1 MKKLFDFIA
10 KKVWNQ
16 VGVKLTEGIT
26 SEESL
31 LATYKVISE
40 HFGDEFAEEYIKS
53 LLETKGV
60 DGKKPE
66 EGDEKDI
73 ESEKWGM
80 MTQAEKDHVKKKHKV
95 ELEEADGDVESV
107 LNSKI
112 TNPDTGRQIKVKS
125 GLSYDKNTGGYQA
138 AKSKM
143 QDAGISDD
151 EIEKAT
157 STSDDTDNGSEK
169 SKSEPQS
176 NGYVGEKDKSLK
188 QGDPTKSEVY
198 SMDLPPDEAEFQKR
212 NVKLANPTPPEAY
225 KMPDFM
231 KNNPKFPKKYLT
243 ALERMMNTQPKGDA
257 TKWEHFSD
265 IAGGAGQISA
275 QAGELMTM
283 MGATMSDKEWNEFS
297 NSMLKHEQELKDN
310 HQNVFMKKNKVGKW
324 EDNPGSRIVDSSWI
338 KAATQSRKAIKDRLK
353 DQYGDGVEIVAG
365 AWDTKDDAEAMGMSD
380 YNENKGFS
388 TDMYLKVKKPDGEE
402 VLDEVS
408 LKKSTYVNFLN
419 GGAGSFSKWDPD
431 LPDEINQSVY
441 AQKAQE
447 RNTSY
452 VSNNIDKINE
462 LLKTPKGKE
471 IAAVLKSKKFDSIE
485 QLLDPNAKGASRDK
499 QKVLWTAINALA
511 AAGDKSAKE
520 IVDRDK
526 REHTKFQEES
536 VKAIT
541 ENDKMREGM
550 LNDIRKE
557 FPLKAVSDGE
567 ETMAIGPF
575 SLDKKTMMVIFGTD
589 DYDKLKENLVAEPP
603 KPIIDPKT
611 GKPKLDKNGDPKMSA
626 PYIGYKV
633 EASGEVFPVA
643 DIGIRED
650 GRGYGGQFK
659 FEMKLNQKGF
669 ADRLK
674 KAQSEVYG

>member
-1 MKKLFDFIA
+1 MVMKKLFNYIA
-10 KKVWNQ
+10 QKVWNE
-16 VGVKLTEGIT
+16 VGISLNEGIT

-31 LATYKVISE
+31 VAAYKVISE
-40 HFGDEFAEEYIKS
+40 LVDDEFAEAYITS
-53 LLETKGV
+53 LLEVDTTKGEE
-60 DGKKPE
+60 PE
-66 EGDEKDI
+66 VGDEKDL
-73 ESEKWGM
+73 EDEKYDM
-80 MTQAEKDHVKKKHKV
+80 MTQAEKDAQKKK
-95 ELEEADGDVESV
+95 LDLDEADGDIQSV

-112 TNPDTGRQIKVKS
+112 TNPDTGRQIKVSS
-125 GLSYDKNTGGYQA
+125 GLSYDKNSGGYQA

-143 QDAGISDD
+143 KDSGISDD
-151 EIEKAT
+151 DIEKASQAGKEDEKP
-157 STSDDTDNGSEK
+157 ST
-169 SKSEPQS
+169 KSEPQS

-198 SMDLPPDEAEFQKR
+198 SMDLPPDEADFQKR
-212 NVKLANPTPPEAY
+212 NAKFANPTPPEPY

-243 ALERMMNTQPKGDA
+243 ALERMLNTQPKGAA
-257 TKWEHFSD
+257 TKWQHYSD

-297 NSMLKHEQELKDN
+297 NSILKHEQELKDN
-310 HQNVFMKKNKVGKW
+310 HQSVFMKKNKAGKW
-324 EDNPGSRIVDSSWI
+324 EDNPGSRVVDSSWV
-338 KAATQSRKAIKDRLK
+338 KAATQSRKAILGRLK

-365 AWDTKDDAEAMGMSD
+365 AWDTKDDVEAMGMSD
-380 YNENKGFS
+380 YSENKGFS
-388 TDMYLKVKKPDGEE
+388 TDMYLKVKKPNGEE

-431 LPDEINQSVY
+431 LPDEINQAVY

-452 VSNNIDKINE
+452 VSNNINKINE

-471 IAAVLKSKKFDSIE
+471 IAAVLKSKKFDSVE
-485 QLLDPNAKGASRDK
+485 QILDPNTKGASRDK

-511 AAGDKSAKE
+511 DAGDKSAKE

-526 REHTKFQEES
+526 REHAKFQEES

-541 ENDKMREGM
+541 ENPKMREGM
-550 LNDIRKE
+550 LNDIRSE
-557 FPLKAVSDGE
+557 FPLKAVSEGE

-575 SLDKKTMMVIFGTD
+575 SLDKKTMKAIFGTD

-603 KPIIDPKT
+603 KQ
-611 GKPKLDKNGDPKMSA
+611 KLDKKGKPMFDKNGEPVMTA
-626 PYIGYKV
+626 PYIGYKI
-633 EASGEVFPVA
+633 ETSGEVFPVA

-669 ADRLK
+669 ADRLR

>member
-1 MKKLFDFIA
+1 MVMKKLFNYIA
-10 KKVWNQ
+10 QKVWNE
-16 VGVKLTEGIT
+16 VGISLNEGIT

-31 LATYKVISE
+31 VAAYKVISE
-40 HFGDEFAEEYIKS
+40 LVDDEFAEAYITS
-53 LLETKGV
+53 LLEVDTTKGEE
-60 DGKKPE
+60 PE
-66 EGDEKDI
+66 VGDEKDL
-73 ESEKWGM
+73 EDEKYDM
-80 MTQAEKDHVKKKHKV
+80 MTQAEKDAQKKK
-95 ELEEADGDVESV
+95 LDLDEADGDIQSV

-112 TNPDTGRQIKVKS
+112 TNPDTGRQIKVSS
-125 GLSYDKNTGGYQA
+125 GLSYDKNSGGYQA

-143 QDAGISDD
+143 KDSGISDD
-151 EIEKAT
+151 DIEKASQAGKEDENP
-157 STSDDTDNGSEK
+157 ST
-169 SKSEPQS
+169 KSEPQA

-198 SMDLPPDEAEFQKR
+198 SMDLPPDEADFQKR
-212 NVKLANPTPPEAY
+212 NAKFANPTPPEPY

-243 ALERMMNTQPKGDA
+243 ALERMLNTQPKGAA
-257 TKWEHFSD
+257 TKWQHYSD

-297 NSMLKHEQELKDN
+297 NSILKHEQELKDN
-310 HQNVFMKKNKVGKW
+310 HQSVFMKKNKAGKW
-324 EDNPGSRIVDSSWI
+324 EDNPGSRVVDSSWV
-338 KAATQSRKAIKDRLK
+338 KAATQSRKAILGRLK

-365 AWDTKDDAEAMGMSD
+365 AWDTKDDVEAMGMSD
-380 YNENKGFS
+380 YSENKGFS
-388 TDMYLKVKKPDGEE
+388 TDMYLKVKKPNGEE

-431 LPDEINQSVY
+431 LPDEINQAVY

-471 IAAVLKSKKFDSIE
+471 IAAVLKSKKFDSVE
-485 QLLDPNAKGASRDK
+485 QILDPNTKGASRDK

-511 AAGDKSAKE
+511 DAGDKSAKE

-526 REHTKFQEES
+526 REHAKFQEES

-541 ENDKMREGM
+541 ENPKMREGM
-550 LNDIRKE
+550 LNDIRSE
-557 FPLKAVSDGE
+557 FPLKAVSEGE

-575 SLDKKTMMVIFGTD
+575 SLDKKTMKAIFGTD

-603 KPIIDPKT
+603 KQ
-611 GKPKLDKNGDPKMSA
+611 KLDKKGKPMFDKNGEPVMTA
-626 PYIGYKV
+626 PYIGYKI
-633 EASGEVFPVA
+633 ETSGEVFPVA

-669 ADRLK
+669 ADRLR

>member
-1 MKKLFDFIA
+1 MVMKKLFNYIA
-10 KKVWNQ
+10 QKVWNE
-16 VGVKLTEGIT
+16 VGISLNEGIT

-31 LATYKVISE
+31 VATYKVISE
-40 HFGDEFAEEYIKS
+40 LVDDEFAEAYITS
-53 LLETKGV
+53 LLEV
-60 DGKKPE
+60 DS
-66 EGDEKDI
+66 DEKEDSKDDSDSPGVKDDFDDN
-73 ESEKWGM
+73 EQLAM
-80 MTQAEKDHVKKKHKV
+80 MTQAERDAQTKKSEIDEDTWVKNKKSGSVYKVKKF
-95 ELEEADGDVESV
+95 
-107 LNSKI
+107 
-112 TNPDTGRQIKVKS
+112 NPDTHDTAS
-125 GLSYDKNTGGYQA
+125 S
-138 AKSKM
+138 
-143 QDAGISDD
+143 D
-151 EIEKAT
+151 EIEKA
-157 STSDDTDNGSEK
+157 SQDGQGGKEDEK
-169 SKSEPQS
+169 SSTKSEPQS

-198 SMDLPPDEAEFQKR
+198 SMDLPPDEADFQKR
-212 NVKLANPTPPEAY
+212 NAKFANPTPPEPY

-243 ALERMMNTQPKGDA
+243 ALERMLNTQPKGAA
-257 TKWEHFSD
+257 TKWQHYSD

-297 NSMLKHEQELKDN
+297 NSILKHEQELKDN
-310 HQNVFMKKNKVGKW
+310 HQSVFMKKNKAGKW
-324 EDNPGSRIVDSSWI
+324 EDNPGSRIVDSSWV
-338 KAATQSRKAIKDRLK
+338 KAATQSRKAILGRLK

-365 AWDTKDDAEAMGMSD
+365 AWDTKADVEAMGMSD
-380 YNENKGFS
+380 YSKNKGFS
-388 TDMYLKVKKPDGEE
+388 TDMYLKVKKPNGEE

-419 GGAGSFSKWDPD
+419 GGAGSFSKWDAD
-431 LPDEINQSVY
+431 LPDEINQAVY

-447 RNTSY
+447 RNISY

-471 IAAVLKSKKFDSIE
+471 IAAVLKSKKFDSVE
-485 QLLDPNAKGASRDK
+485 QILDPNTKGASRDK

-511 AAGDKSAKE
+511 DAGDKSAKE

-526 REHTKFQEES
+526 REHAKFQEES

-541 ENDKMREGM
+541 ENPKMREGM
-550 LNDIRKE
+550 LNDIRSE
-557 FPLKAVSDGE
+557 FPLKAVSEGE

-575 SLDKKTMMVIFGTD
+575 SLDKKTMKAIFGTD

-603 KPIIDPKT
+603 KQ
-611 GKPKLDKNGDPKMSA
+611 KLDKNGEPMFDKKGEPVMTA
-626 PYIGYKV
+626 PYIGYKI
-633 EASGEVFPVA
+633 ESSGEVFPVA

-669 ADRLK
+669 ADRLR

>member
-1 MKKLFDFIA
+1 MVMKKLFNYIA
-10 KKVWNQ
+10 QKVWNE
-16 VGVKLTEGIT
+16 VGISLNEGIT

-31 LATYKVISE
+31 VATYKVISE
-40 HFGDEFAEEYIKS
+40 LVDDEFAEAYITS
-53 LLETKGV
+53 LLEV
-60 DGKKPE
+60 DGVKGNEPE
-66 EGDEKDI
+66 VGDEKELED
-73 ESEKWGM
+73 EKYGM
-80 MTQAEKDHVKKKHKV
+80 MTQAEKDAQKKK
-95 ELEEADGDVESV
+95 LDLDEADGDIESV

-112 TNPDTGRQIKVKS
+112 TNPDTGRQIKVSS

-143 QDAGISDD
+143 KDSGISDD
-151 EIEKAT
+151 DIEKASQAGEDDKK
-157 STSDDTDNGSEK
+157 ST

-198 SMDLPPDEAEFQKR
+198 SMDLPPDEADFQKR
-212 NVKLANPTPPEAY
+212 NAKFANPTPPEPY

-231 KNNPKFPKKYLT
+231 RNNPKFPKKYLT
-243 ALERMMNTQPKGDA
+243 ALERMLNTQPKGAA
-257 TKWEHFSD
+257 TKWQHYSD

-297 NSMLKHEQELKDN
+297 NSILKHEQELKDN
-310 HQNVFMKKNKVGKW
+310 HQSVFMKKNKAGKW
-324 EDNPGSRIVDSSWI
+324 EDNPGSRIVDSTWV
-338 KAATQSRKAIKDRLK
+338 KAATQSRKAILGRLK

-365 AWDTKDDAEAMGMSD
+365 AWDTKDDVEAMGMSD
-380 YNENKGFS
+380 YSENKGFS
-388 TDMYLKVKKPDGEE
+388 TDMYLKVKKPNGEE

-419 GGAGSFSKWDPD
+419 GGAGSFSKWDED
-431 LPDEINQSVY
+431 LPDEINQAVY

-471 IAAVLKSKKFDSIE
+471 IAAVLKSKKFDSVE
-485 QLLDPNAKGASRDK
+485 QILDPNTKGASRDK

-511 AAGDKSAKE
+511 DAGDKSAKE

-526 REHTKFQEES
+526 REHAKFQEES

-541 ENDKMREGM
+541 ENPKMREGM
-550 LNDIRKE
+550 LNDIRSE
-557 FPLKAVSDGE
+557 FPLKAVSEGE

-575 SLDKKTMMVIFGTD
+575 SLDKKTMKAIFGTD

-603 KPIIDPKT
+603 KQ
-611 GKPKLDKNGDPKMSA
+611 KLDKKGKPMFDKNGEPVMTA
-626 PYIGYKV
+626 PYIGYKI
-633 EASGEVFPVA
+633 ETSGEVFPVA

-669 ADRLK
+669 ADRLR

>member
-1 MKKLFDFIA
+1 MVMKKLFNYIA
-10 KKVWNQ
+10 QKVWNE
-16 VGVKLTEGIT
+16 VGISLNEGIT

-31 LATYKVISE
+31 AAAYKVISE
-40 HFGDEFAEEYIKS
+40 LVDDEFAEAYITS
-53 LLETKGV
+53 LLEVDTTKGEE
-60 DGKKPE
+60 PE
-66 EGDEKDI
+66 VGDEKDL
-73 ESEKWGM
+73 EDEKYDM
-80 MTQAEKDHVKKKHKV
+80 MTQAEKDAQKKK
-95 ELEEADGDVESV
+95 LDLDEADGDIQSV

-112 TNPDTGRQIKVKS
+112 TNPDTGRQIKVSS
-125 GLSYDKNTGGYQA
+125 GLSYDKNSGGYQA

-143 QDAGISDD
+143 KDSGISDD
-151 EIEKAT
+151 DIEKASQAGKEDEKP
-157 STSDDTDNGSEK
+157 ST
-169 SKSEPQS
+169 KSEPQS

-198 SMDLPPDEAEFQKR
+198 SMDLPPDEADFQKR
-212 NVKLANPTPPEAY
+212 NAKFANPTPPEPY

-243 ALERMMNTQPKGDA
+243 ALERMLNTQPKGAA
-257 TKWEHFSD
+257 TKWQHYSD

-297 NSMLKHEQELKDN
+297 NSILKHEQELKDN
-310 HQNVFMKKNKVGKW
+310 HQSVFMKKNKAGKW
-324 EDNPGSRIVDSSWI
+324 EDNPGSRVVDSSWV
-338 KAATQSRKAIKDRLK
+338 KAATQSRKAILGRLK

-365 AWDTKDDAEAMGMSD
+365 AWDTKDDVEAMGMSD
-380 YNENKGFS
+380 YSENKGFS
-388 TDMYLKVKKPDGEE
+388 TDMYLKVKKPNGEE

-419 GGAGSFSKWDPD
+419 GGAGSFSKWDED
-431 LPDEINQSVY
+431 LPDEINQAVY

-471 IAAVLKSKKFDSIE
+471 IAAVLKSKKFDSVE
-485 QLLDPNAKGASRDK
+485 QILDPNTKGASRDK
-499 QKVLWTAINALA
+499 QKVLWTAITALA
-511 AAGDKSAKE
+511 DAGDKSAKE

-526 REHTKFQEES
+526 REHAKFQEES

-541 ENDKMREGM
+541 ENPKMREGM
-550 LNDIRKE
+550 LNDIRSE
-557 FPLKAVSDGE
+557 FPLKAVSEGE

-575 SLDKKTMMVIFGTD
+575 SLDKKTMKAIFGTD

-603 KPIIDPKT
+603 KQ
-611 GKPKLDKNGDPKMSA
+611 KLDKKGKPMFDKNGEPVMTA
-626 PYIGYKV
+626 PYIGYKI
-633 EASGEVFPVA
+633 ETSGEVFPVA

-669 ADRLK
+669 ADRLR

>member
-1 MKKLFDFIA
+1 MVMKKLFNYIA
-10 KKVWNQ
+10 QKVWNE
-16 VGVKLTEGIT
+16 VGISLNEGIT

-31 LATYKVISE
+31 VATYKVISE
-40 HFGDEFAEEYIKS
+40 LVDDEFAEAYITS
-53 LLETKGV
+53 LLEA
-60 DGKKPE
+60 DS
-66 EGDEKDI
+66 DEKEDSKDDSDSPGVKDDFDD
-73 ESEKWGM
+73 SEQLAM
-80 MTQAEKDHVKKKHKV
+80 MTQAERDAQTKKSEIDEDTWVKNKKSGSVYKVKKF
-95 ELEEADGDVESV
+95 
-107 LNSKI
+107 
-112 TNPDTGRQIKVKS
+112 NPDTHDTAS
-125 GLSYDKNTGGYQA
+125 S
-138 AKSKM
+138 
-143 QDAGISDD
+143 D
-151 EIEKAT
+151 EIEKA
-157 STSDDTDNGSEK
+157 SQDGQDGKEDEK
-169 SKSEPQS
+169 SSTKSEPQA

-198 SMDLPPDEAEFQKR
+198 SMDLPPDEADFQKR
-212 NVKLANPTPPEAY
+212 NAKFANPTPPEPY

-243 ALERMMNTQPKGDA
+243 ALERMLNTQPKGAA
-257 TKWEHFSD
+257 TKWQHYSD

-297 NSMLKHEQELKDN
+297 NSILKHEQELKDN
-310 HQNVFMKKNKVGKW
+310 HQSVFMKKNKAGKW
-324 EDNPGSRIVDSSWI
+324 EDNPGSRIVDSTWV
-338 KAATQSRKAIKDRLK
+338 KAATQSRKAILGRLK

-365 AWDTKDDAEAMGMSD
+365 AWDTKADVEAMGMSN
-380 YNENKGFS
+380 YSENKGFS
-388 TDMYLKVKKPDGEE
+388 TDMYLKVKKPNGEE

-419 GGAGSFSKWDPD
+419 GGAGSFSKWDED
-431 LPDEINQSVY
+431 LPDEINQAVY

-447 RNTSY
+447 RNISY

-471 IAAVLKSKKFDSIE
+471 IAAVLKSKKFDSVE
-485 QLLDPNAKGASRDK
+485 QILDPNTKGASRDK

-511 AAGDKSAKE
+511 DAGDKSAKE

-526 REHTKFQEES
+526 REHAKFQEES

-541 ENDKMREGM
+541 ENPKMREGM
-550 LNDIRKE
+550 LNDIRSE
-557 FPLKAVSDGE
+557 FPLKAVSEGE

-575 SLDKKTMMVIFGTD
+575 SLDKKTMKAIFGTD

-603 KPIIDPKT
+603 KQ
-611 GKPKLDKNGDPKMSA
+611 KLDKKGEPMFDKKGEPVMTA
-626 PYIGYKV
+626 PYIGYKI
-633 EASGEVFPVA
+633 ETSGEVFPVA

-669 ADRLK
+669 ADRLR